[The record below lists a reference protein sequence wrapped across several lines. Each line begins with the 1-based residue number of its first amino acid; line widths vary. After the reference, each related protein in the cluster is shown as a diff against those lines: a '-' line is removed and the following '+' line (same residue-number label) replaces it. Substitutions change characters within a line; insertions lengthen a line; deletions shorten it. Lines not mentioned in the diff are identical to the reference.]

1 MTKWRNN
8 SGMPSSGGI
17 TPLRKVWRY
26 QRGNQKLQIEGQ
38 IIQWQKEKEQ
48 NNDLLNI
55 TQKTKDQ
62 VTRTPLKPGGGEMSS
77 GRVRY
82 PWYEF
87 KRKKQKTEDQATRT
101 PLKPGGGEMYLHQLR
116 KYKNPVIFCKSEKF
130 VCCMYFF
137 VEIDD
142 CRVDNNDRKYYWS
155 KKNVKLQFSN

>member
-1 MTKWRNN
+1 
-8 SGMPSSGGI
+8 
-17 TPLRKVWRY
+17 
-26 QRGNQKLQIEGQ
+26 
-38 IIQWQKEKEQ
+38 
-48 NNDLLNI
+48 
-55 TQKTKDQ
+55 
-62 VTRTPLKPGGGEMSS
+62 MSS

-87 KRKKQKTEDQATRT
+87 KRKEQKTKDQATRT

-116 KYKNPVIFCKSEKF
+116 KYNNQVNFCKSEKF
-130 VCCMYFF
+130 VYCMYFF